1 MEKLIL
7 KKNHPTGRGQHVRLD
22 SELLKEVAVLSGQTG
37 YSMKKL
43 MDKLVRFALDH
54 VEVVNDEDE
63 EEKLYAQN
71 SLQGNHF

>member
-7 KKNHPTGRGQHVRLD
+7 RKNCPTGRGQHVRLD
-22 SELLKEVAVLSGQTG
+22 SDLLKEVARLSGETG

-54 VEVVNDEDE
+54 VEVVESEED
-63 EEKLYAQN
+63 LAQ
-71 SLQGNHF
+71 SWGD

>member
-7 KKNHPTGRGQHVRLD
+7 RKNCPTGRGQHVRLD
-22 SELLKEVAVLSGQTG
+22 SDLLKEVARLSGETG

-54 VEVVNDEDE
+54 VEVVESEED
-63 EEKLYAQN
+63 LAQ
-71 SLQGNHF
+71 SYGD

>member
-7 KKNHPTGRGQHVRLD
+7 RKNCPTGRGQHVRLD
-22 SELLKEVAVLSGQTG
+22 SDLLKEVARLSGETG

-54 VEVVNDEDE
+54 VEVVEDE
-63 EEKLYAQN
+63 EDPSQ
-71 SLQGNHF
+71 S

>member
-7 KKNHPTGRGQHVRLD
+7 RKNCPTGRGQHVRLD
-22 SELLKEVAVLSGQTG
+22 SDLLKEVARLSGETG

-54 VEVVNDEDE
+54 VEVVESEED
-63 EEKLYAQN
+63 LAQ
-71 SLQGNHF
+71 S